1 MDHEAHEVAKL
12 QLLNKKCYEYY
23 VPHAMSQQK
32 MKLEMSPC
40 LLSFLEPDV
49 QKQIVEK
56 RESGTK
62 FRNGHVLTLK
72 FDRDF
77 SRKQDAI
84 TFIDNYVKTHPNFGN
99 LFLWSGEHWQFLC
112 NRYTR
117 STVFKFVSKNLSA
130 TDSSF
135 YTRIKVNDK
144 S

>member
-12 QLLNKKCYEYY
+12 QLLNKRCYEYY

-49 QKQIVEK
+49 QKQIVDK

-77 SRKQDAI
+77 SRK
-84 TFIDNYVKTHPNFGN
+84 
-99 LFLWSGEHWQFLC
+99 
-112 NRYTR
+112 
-117 STVFKFVSKNLSA
+117 
-130 TDSSF
+130 
-135 YTRIKVNDK
+135 
-144 S
+144 